1 MQKLILIGGGGHC
14 LSVIDA
20 IESAQQYEIIGVLD
34 QASMFGNTIAAYSIV
49 GTDEDIAFYIQKNV
63 KFVLTIGHIKSPAL
77 RIKLYDKVI
86 TQKGLF
92 ATIISAKA
100 TLAKTQHIGESTVV
114 LHHAVV
120 NTAAHIGKNCIINTG
135 AIIEHN
141 AIIGN
146 HTHIS
151 TGAIINGDCTIG
163 SGCFV
168 GSGTILK
175 NGITVGDNIVIGAA
189 SYINKNL
196 TEPGIYV
203 GNPCKLI
210 SKNA

>member
-20 IESAQQYEIIGVLD
+20 IESSAQYKIIGILD
-34 QASMFGNTIAAYSIV
+34 QASTLGHTIADYEIV
-49 GTDEDIAFYIQKNV
+49 GTDEDITFYVEQKV
-63 KFVLTIGHIKSPAL
+63 KFVLTIGHIKNPAL
-77 RIKLYDKVI
+77 RIQLYEKVLA
-86 TQKGLF
+86 KGGEF
-92 ATIISAKA
+92 ATIVSAKA
-100 TLAKTQHIGESTVV
+100 TLAKTQHIGESTVI

-120 NTAAHIGKNCIINTG
+120 NTAAQISQNCIINTG

-141 AIIGN
+141 ASIGK

-151 TGAIINGDCTIG
+151 TGAIINGDCTVG
-163 SGCFV
+163 TGCFV
-168 GSGTILK
+168 GSGTVLR
-175 NGITVGDNIVIGAA
+175 NGVSIGDNIVIGAA
-189 SYINKNL
+189 SYVNKNL
-196 TEPGIYV
+196 IEPGIYV